1 MGGRTSM
8 HLALTSPSTLHS
20 LVVVDVSPVNQ
31 VVVVLVQVVVVV
43 TVVVQVLVVDKS
55 SFGQEFDATST
66 SQWNMEHFF
75 HCLKAVTFDQ
85 DLGLSAARKDADRSR
100 LGCMPRGVYGLDC
113 YESYLFLHLHRPGT
127 FRDAALWY

>member
-31 VVVVLVQVVVVV
+31 VVVV

-100 LGCMPRGVYGLDC
+100 LLSQLSRG
-113 YESYLFLHLHRPGT
+113 EAGT
-127 FRDAALWY
+127 LA